1 MLGVVVGK
9 ADAGEDPSQPSSSG
23 SSISDALAAGK
34 VLTGYI
40 AMLAVE
46 TSWRR
51 AGIGG
56 WVRMFVLS

>member
-1 MLGVVVGK
+1 MVGK
-9 ADAGEDPSQPSSSG
+9 ADTGDEPG
-23 SSISDALAAGK
+23 VVMAAMDSGK

-51 AGIGG
+51 AGIGAG
-56 WVRMFVLS
+56 LVGFSGKRVPL